1 MMGLLSGDYS
11 QIEARVLVCW
21 AGQEDTVEAFR
32 QKKDAYKL
40 MASRIYS
47 KPTEQIND
55 DERFMGKQGVLSCG
69 FGVGRFGFQNNLK
82 VQFDIEVT
90 EEYADM
96 VVKAYRAASPRVVTL
111 WSNVEKLA
119 KRVLLEKTKTF
130 VTLPGVDKIHMRMHD
145 KWLLMRL
152 PTGRCLWYF
161 EPELEPGDY
170 GMRIIYWGRDV
181 ARGGMW
187 SRVDTYGGKLVENGV
202 QAMAR
207 DVMAEGMLRLEAA
220 GFPVFM
226 QVHDEIIAPGDDSRL
241 DEYQAI
247 MKQPPRWW
255 PDLPLDVEVQ
265 HKTRYQK

>member
-1 MMGLLSGDYS
+1 MGLLSGDYS

-21 AGQEDTVEAFR
+21 ARQEDTIEAFR

-47 KPTEQIND
+47 KPMEQINS

-69 FGVGRFGFQNNLK
+69 FGVGKFGFQNNLK

-96 VVKAYRAASPRVVTL
+96 VVKAYRAASPRVVAL
-111 WSNVEKLA
+111 WDNVDKLA
-119 KRVLLEKTKTF
+119 KRVLLERPTRF
-130 VTLPGVDKIHMRMHD
+130 VTLPGVDKIHMRMYD

-152 PTGRCLWYF
+152 PSGRCLWYF
-161 EPELEPGDY
+161 EPELKMGERGL
-170 GMRIIYWGRDV
+170 RIVYWGRDV
-181 ARGGMW
+181 KRGGMW
-187 SRVDTYGGKLVENGV
+187 TRVDTYGGKLVENGV

-207 DVMAEGMLRLEAA
+207 DVMAEGMLRLDAA
-220 GFPVFM
+220 GFQVFM
-226 QVHDEIIAPGDDSRL
+226 QVHDEVVAPGTEDQL
-241 DEYQAI
+241 EQFQAL
-247 MKQPPRWW
+247 MQQRPTWW

-265 HKTRYQK
+265 HETRYQK